1 MRGGTCACADCKLA
15 LMRRP
20 LIRRFAAPSPRK
32 RGEGHSAWSWRESL
46 APRSGER
53 VAKGRVRGRDAAPPR
68 DARHLLPASGEKD
81 TRFSSA
87 QRVSAALI
95 TLLLATAAHA
105 QVQEKITVE

>member
-20 LIRRFAAPSPRK
+20 PIRRFAAPSPRK
-32 RGEGHSAWSWRESL
+32 RGEGHSAWSSREPSHSACSPRESL

-68 DARHLLPASGEKD
+68 NARHLLPASGEKD

-87 QRVSAALI
+87 QRVTVA
-95 TLLLATAAHA
+95 LLAL
-105 QVQEKITVE
+105 